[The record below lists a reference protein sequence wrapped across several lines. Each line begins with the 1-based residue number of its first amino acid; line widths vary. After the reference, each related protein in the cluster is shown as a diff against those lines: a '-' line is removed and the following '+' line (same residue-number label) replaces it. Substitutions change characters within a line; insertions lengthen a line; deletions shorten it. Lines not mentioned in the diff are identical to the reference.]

1 LTLQKLRN
9 YGVQED
15 GEPVVQKDFKLC
27 MFKAPNG
34 EMLVIHS
41 RSDEI
46 VSSDSEGS
54 ADEEG

>member
-1 LTLQKLRN
+1 
-9 YGVQED
+9 
-15 GEPVVQKDFKLC
+15 

-54 ADEEG
+54 ADEEGQSKEDAATREIKNILRKIRV